1 MKSRPLSV
9 GLYSKLYGRLWNGD
23 RWSIA
28 VQRWLYSVISD
39 LQSFWRIGLVA
50 MLHRSY
56 VRVCSLLTSCWPT
69 IVSCQNS
76 CQFSV
81 KKCIPVDISVISL
94 GFLPSGIN
102 RFLAVDFWRSSKL
115 YPTFINVYRL
125 DNLQRIATKLLSKI
139 IENLW
144 SFFFVGV
151 RLNLPLYAPSSCGH
165 GYSSR
170 RTIYVELLWPT
181 YVELLRLLIGNLCGQ
196 TWWHHH
202 MHENLK
208 LKKATTIKPS
218 TQIKFGVHHYLSYD
232 NIFKTRSR
240 LSMFAWYFLNIF
252 LKTK

>member
-1 MKSRPLSV
+1 MFLGCTASSNAGLRNHDLLSWISSFSSCRPPPLRIPLLKWHWRLVDGIPDMLHRWWNHDRCLSDCT
-9 GLYSKLYGRLWNGD
+9 LCFYGRLWNGD

-28 VQRWLYSVISD
+28 VWRWLYSVISD
-39 LQSFWRIGLVA
+39 LQPFWRIGLVA

-102 RFLAVDFWRSSKL
+102 CFLAVDFWRSSKL

-125 DNLQRIATKLLSKI
+125 DNLQRIATKLLSKR

-144 SFFFVGV
+144 SFFIVGV
-151 RLNLPLYAPSSCGH
+151 RFNLPLYAPSSCGH

-181 YVELLRLLIGNLCGQ
+181 YVELLRLLIGN
-196 TWWHHH
+196 W
-202 MHENLK
+202 
-208 LKKATTIKPS
+208 
-218 TQIKFGVHHYLSYD
+218 
-232 NIFKTRSR
+232 
-240 LSMFAWYFLNIF
+240 
-252 LKTK
+252 